1 MSSASSF
8 LLLLELVMDS
18 TRLKLKPLFQVRDW
32 LLAFWL
38 HYKTVAGFDACYGI
52 NRGNNLGAEV
62 TRKSTE
68 VYYLCFCLGFFK
80 PKILLEGPY

>member
-18 TRLKLKPLFQVRDW
+18 TRLKLKPLFQVYDW

-38 HYKTVAGFDACYGI
+38 HYKTVAGFDAWYGVK
-52 NRGNNLGAEV
+52 RGNSLGAEV
-62 TRKSTE
+62 TRKSAE
-68 VYYLCFCLGFFK
+68 VNYLCFFLGFF
-80 PKILLEGPY
+80 